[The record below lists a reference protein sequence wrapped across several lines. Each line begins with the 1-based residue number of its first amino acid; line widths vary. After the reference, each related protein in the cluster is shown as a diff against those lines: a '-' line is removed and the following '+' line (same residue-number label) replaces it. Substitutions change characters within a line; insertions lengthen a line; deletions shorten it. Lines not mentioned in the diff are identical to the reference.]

1 MIRPATIAV
10 ADAAPSRGRL
20 VLVGTPQM
28 IDDFAIQHTAEGWQR
43 WREQVAVLGAEKIAV
58 GVETSHG
65 MVVEQ

>member
-1 MIRPATIAV
+1 MRITYYGGFDWVHDHHDVVIVDR
-10 ADAAPSRGRL
+10 RG
-20 VLVGTPQM
+20 QM